1 MKTHHDS
8 RDRVPRQVHKRG
20 RPSAATRLC
29 KWTRS
34 YSFFITKLPISDPCY
49 THNHRALCKKR
60 RRTFQLPKKL
70 ILRNTPTRKSSS
82 NAVKTSS
89 WKSRICRYS
98 DSSTRSAATNT
109 NSTPGKDLEIYLNKH
124 HGSGTTI
131 YIEEGWAANIE
142 IDGSHYRRSKIA
154 LPREDTR
161 FFSITTV
168 YMQST
173 DIFSGQYHSHPYGEI
188 NCVVQI
194 DKSAELMGMQGWQGA
209 GWTSPGPGTH
219 Q

>member
-1 MKTHHDS
+1 MTPVIVF
-8 RDRVPRQVHKRG
+8 RDKYTSGVDHQQQPGFVNGLEVIHFSSQSF
-20 RPSAATRLC
+20 PSLIPVIPITTGHYA
-29 KWTRS
+29 RS
-34 YSFFITKLPISDPCY
+34 AGG
-49 THNHRALCKKR
+49 H
-60 RRTFQLPKKL
+60 L

-131 YIEEGWAANIE
+131 YEDMCSLTRIGIEEGWAANIE